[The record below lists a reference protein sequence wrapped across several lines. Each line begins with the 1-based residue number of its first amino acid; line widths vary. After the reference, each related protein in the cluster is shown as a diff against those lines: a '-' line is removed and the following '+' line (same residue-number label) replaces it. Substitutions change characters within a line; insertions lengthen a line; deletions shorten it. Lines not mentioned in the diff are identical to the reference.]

1 MQSGAI
7 QFIETLDRTSLT
19 VSDEDFERNVEAAV
33 SEIAERNK
41 ETESPST
48 LPPNIPEKSAP
59 SGPQVTQRNSME
71 GESYSRRRDG
81 QQTSD
86 SLEDNP
92 AVAGLLRTIQ
102 KPLSTIGKIF
112 SDETGSQQEAPRPQQ
127 QAQRL
132 SPAVFRTPQNSEE
145 SPNPSERRKPEG
157 ETQQQQAVRVDA
169 QEAAARQAT
178 AEAAE
183 ARRIYRAEHK
193 DVVE

>member
-1 MQSGAI
+1 M
-7 QFIETLDRTSLT
+7 T
-19 VSDEDFERNVEAAV
+19 VSDEEFERSVEAAV
-33 SEIAERNK
+33 SEIAEHNK
-41 ETESPST
+41 ETEPPST

-71 GESYSRRRDG
+71 GESYSRRRDRRDG
-81 QQTSD
+81 PQTSD
-86 SLEDNP
+86 SIEDNP

-112 SDETGSQQEAPRPQQ
+112 SDETGSQQEAPKPQQ
-127 QAQRL
+127 QQQQQTPRL

-145 SPNPSERRKPEG
+145 SQVPPERRKDG
-157 ETQQQQAVRVDA
+157 ETQQQKATRVDA

-183 ARRIYRAEHK
+183 ARRINRAEHK

>member
-1 MQSGAI
+1 M
-7 QFIETLDRTSLT
+7 T

-41 ETESPST
+41 EETESPST
-48 LPPNIPEKSAP
+48 VAVPANVPEKSAP
-59 SGPQVTQRNSME
+59 SGPKVTPRNSLE
-71 GESYSRRRDG
+71 GEYYSRRRDAP
-81 QQTSD
+81 QTSD
-86 SLEDNP
+86 SIEDNP

-112 SDETGSQQEAPRPQQ
+112 SDETGSQQERPVQGASNQQQPQQ
-127 QAQRL
+127 PTPRL
-132 SPAVFRTPQNSEE
+132 SPAVFRTPQSSEE
-145 SPNPSERRKPEG
+145 SRVSSERPRPEG
-157 ETQQQQAVRVDA
+157 ETQQQQTMRVDA